1 MHCMWIAECAL
12 CVDSGMCM
20 HGASMVAYALCV
32 DCGGKGCRICG
43 VGWVSHCGLNSASGT
58 EVTVGKT
65 A

>member
-1 MHCMWIAECAL
+1 MHSVWIAECAL
-12 CVDSGMCM
+12 GLDSGMCM